1 MHKII
6 SYRSYEK
13 PSKNPKVQEEKEHK
27 FRMKMK
33 RKYALPNTK
42 ISESALGKLWNYI
55 EKKAGENKA

>member
-1 MHKII
+1 
-6 SYRSYEK
+6 
-13 PSKNPKVQEEKEHK
+13 
-27 FRMKMK
+27 MK